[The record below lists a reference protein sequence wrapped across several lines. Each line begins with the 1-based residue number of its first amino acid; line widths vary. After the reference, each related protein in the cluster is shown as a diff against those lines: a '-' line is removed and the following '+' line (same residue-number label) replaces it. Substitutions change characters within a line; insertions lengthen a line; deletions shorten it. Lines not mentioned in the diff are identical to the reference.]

1 MRADGRQG
9 SVAKAVKEV
18 ILTPEEKET
27 QRIATGYVRD
37 WEPQALA
44 VISAADRSEVKLSAV
59 IFGFVRQATDLD
71 AARMAF
77 DAIETKWQ
85 VKHSTKTK
93 GSIGKERG
101 GEVTVKPPIPAAW
114 RVHKSTILKL
124 ARLAPEQAA
133 KVTDDVYFKAT
144 KDLSLNKS
152 KLAEMYNIPALTVGV
167 RDKRYSEADGLKLFR
182 ADMNYLGKFLK
193 SYGPKAEADGT
204 ADSDAATLAP
214 LPESLIQAQ
223 AKLMRTVRDAI
234 EHGIGAEVIAVV
246 FADATQSIETVVN
259 AKVKADSEAAL
270 KAQDKSQK
278 ADKRKHLELNKA
290 EAQEAQADEAQV
302 A

>member
-1 MRADGRQG
+1 
-9 SVAKAVKEV
+9 
-18 ILTPEEKET
+18 
-27 QRIATGYVRD
+27 
-37 WEPQALA
+37 
-44 VISAADRSEVKLSAV
+44 
-59 IFGFVRQATDLD
+59 
-71 AARMAF
+71 
-77 DAIETKWQ
+77 
-85 VKHSTKTK
+85 
-93 GSIGKERG
+93 
-101 GEVTVKPPIPAAW
+101 
-114 RVHKSTILKL
+114 
-124 ARLAPEQAA
+124 
-133 KVTDDVYFKAT
+133 VYFKAT